1 MSSVELKNVSK
12 SFVIN
17 NEKFQAL
24 SGVSF
29 EVGDHEIVSLI
40 GPSGC
45 GKSTLL
51 RLIGGLLPRDS
62 GEISVCG
69 LTPGEARKQQ
79 KYSFVF
85 QDAILFPWRS
95 VMRNVQLPMEIN
107 KTSLGRKEMRRKA
120 AEMLDLVGLKGF
132 EEASP
137 NQLSGGMRHRVALA
151 RALVMSPP
159 LIFMDEP
166 FAALD
171 EITRDRMNIET
182 LRIWSETKASI
193 LFVTHSIEEAVFL
206 SDRVLV
212 FSTRPGE
219 LIADVRI
226 DLPRP
231 RTLELKQDSSC
242 FKYTNEI
249 RQMLAQ
255 SLQRLIEGE
264 DAAAAQKATAKKA
277 AVAAESGAAA
287 GGKP

>member
-1 MSSVELKNVSK
+1 MNSVEVRNVSK
-12 SFVIN
+12 SFIIN
-17 NEKFQAL
+17 NEPFHAL
-24 SGVSF
+24 RDVSF

-51 RLIGGLLPRDS
+51 RLIGGLLPSDS
-62 GEISVCG
+62 GQISVCG
-69 LTPGEARKQQ
+69 LSPGEARRQQ

-85 QDAILFPWRS
+85 QDAVLFPWRS
-95 VMRNVQLPMEIN
+95 VIRNVQLP
-107 KTSLGRKEMRRKA
+107 LEMRKPAFDKKEVKRRA
-120 AEMLDLVGLKGF
+120 REMLALVGLSGF

-151 RALVMSPP
+151 RALALSPP

-171 EITRDRMNIET
+171 EITRDKMNIET
-182 LRIWSETKASI
+182 LRIWGETKASI

-219 LIADVRI
+219 LLADIRI
-226 DLPRP
+226 GLPRP
-231 RTLELKQDSSC
+231 RALELKQDNAC

-249 RQMLAQ
+249 RQLLAQ
-255 SLQRLIEGE
+255 SMRHLVE
-264 DAAAAQKATAKKA
+264 
-277 AVAAESGAAA
+277 AESLVRGTSPSGTNTGL
-287 GGKP
+287 GGGRE

>member
-1 MSSVELKNVSK
+1 MNSVSLKNVSK
-12 SFVIN
+12 SFVID
-17 NEKFQAL
+17 NETFQAIRD
-24 SGVSF
+24 VSF
-29 EVGDHEIVSLI
+29 DVGGHEIVSLI

-69 LTPGEARKQQ
+69 LSPAEARKRLQ
-79 KYSFVF
+79 YSFVF
-85 QDAILFPWRS
+85 QDAVLFPWRS
-95 VMRNVQLPMEIN
+95 VLKNVMLPMEMN
-107 KTSLGRKEMRRKA
+107 KTAFDKKDSRRKA
-120 AEMLDLVGLKGF
+120 EDMLSLVGLAGF
-132 EEASP
+132 EKASP
-137 NQLSGGMRHRVALA
+137 SQLSGGMRHRVALA

-171 EITRDRMNIET
+171 EITRDKMNIET

-212 FSTRPGE
+212 FSTHPGE
-219 LIADVRI
+219 LIADI
-226 DLPRP
+226 HIELPRP
-231 RTLELKQDSSC
+231 RALELKQDSAC

-249 RQMLAQ
+249 RQILAK
-255 SLQRLIEGE
+255 SIRRLVEGPE
-264 DAAAAQKATAKKA
+264 AR
-277 AVAAESGAAA
+277 EGAPVD
-287 GGKP
+287 GSN

>member
-1 MSSVELKNVSK
+1 MSSVVLRNVSK
-12 SFVIN
+12 SFDIN
-17 NEKFQAL
+17 NESLCAL
-24 SGVSF
+24 RDVSF

-51 RLIGGLLPRDS
+51 RLIGGLLPQDS
-62 GEISVCG
+62 GEIEVCS
-69 LTPGEARKQQ
+69 LAPSAARKRQ

-85 QDAILFPWRS
+85 QDAVLFPWRS
-95 VMRNVQLPMEIN
+95 VIRNVMLPMEIN
-107 KTSLGRKEMRRKA
+107 RSSFDRSEARQRATQ
-120 AEMLDLVGLKGF
+120 MLALVGLAGF

-182 LRIWSETKASI
+182 LRIWNETRASI

-219 LIADVRI
+219 LIADIRI

-231 RTLELKQDSSC
+231 RELELKQHAAC
-242 FKYTNEI
+242 FKHTNEI
-249 RQMLAQ
+249 RQMLAR
-255 SLQRLIEGE
+255 SM
-264 DAAAAQKATAKKA
+264 QKL
-277 AVAAESGAAA
+277 VEAESCACT
-287 GGKP
+287 